1 MVETANYGRTDDK
14 ICDADPFQMENTQCY
29 LPDALKIMAQRCN
42 NRTQCVVVAGVDVF
56 PDPCPGTYKYLE
68 IQYECVPYKVDQKVF
83 VCPGS
88 LLSIQPASSLLE
100 AEHQSGAWCK
110 DPLQAGDR
118 LYVMPWTPY
127 RTEVLYEY
135 ASWDDYRQNRVTT
148 TYKLPSRV
156 DGTGFV
162 VYDGA
167 VFYNKE
173 RTRNLVKYDLRT
185 RIKSGEAVV
194 VNANY
199 HDTSPYR
206 WGGKSDID
214 LAVDENGL
222 WVIYSTEAN
231 NGRIVVSQVNPYT
244 LRFEGTWATGFDK
257 RGASNAFMACGVL
270 YAVRSVFQDDEG
282 QADGRVG
289 SDMVVY
295 AYDTSRGQELPV
307 QIPFPNPYQYISS
320 IDYNPRDNQLY
331 VWNNYY
337 VLRYPLQFTPPPP
350 TKGPLSS
357 LMTTVRSYTTTVSLT
372 PVQPSASHPI
382 GVINRGP
389 FDQRPITAMVP
400 LTPRPPLRVPL
411 APGSPGQIGGCEG
424 RVARGVQW
432 PPTLK
437 GETVERPC
445 PKGSLGIASYQ
456 CMSSP
461 VGWSSRGPDLSNCTS
476 PWVSQI
482 AQKIKSGENAANI
495 AGELVNLT
503 RGRIYAGD
511 VSMSVKLIE
520 QLLDILDSQLQALR
534 PANKESAA
542 RNYNKL
548 QKRER
553 TCRAY
558 VQAVVQTVDN
568 LLGPEAL
575 MSWAD
580 MSSPDQSRSASLLLD
595 AVEKG
600 AFLLANNLY
609 EGRFSDRAPNI
620 DLEVY
625 VLNTEADIQDM
636 TFPHSYDSDSI
647 LQISA
652 LALQQYSNNGQVN
665 LVLALYKNL
674 GAFLTTQNS
683 TLRVGLGTGQ
693 GADVRRRSLVVNS
706 HVISASVHR
715 GSNRVYLSE
724 PVVFTLRHLQ
734 LENHFGPNCSF
745 WNASGVSGLGR
756 WSTQGCRLLHTNNT
770 HTTCACNHLSSYAVL
785 MTYQQPA
792 SGVGVEELLVSV
804 VSWVGISVALVCL
817 ATCLTT
823 LCCQGAPWHTDHST
837 IHCNLWANLL
847 VTELL
852 FLVGANKAQYA
863 VLCSIIAGLLHF
875 SLLSVFCWLCL
886 EAVELYLLQREVFE
900 GRNSRRKYFYLCGYS
915 VPSLVVA
922 VSAAID
928 FRGYGSKSACWLR
941 TDNYFIWSFLGPV
954 AVIIT
959 LNLVVLVMT
968 LHKMHSTAA
977 LKPDSSRHDN
987 LRAWAVGSLTLLFL
1001 QSVTWSSGL
1010 MFLSAPSLLLAYLF
1024 SSLNTAQALLI
1035 TILHCTLARKG
1046 QKDYGRCLRL
1056 SQCCVPSSTS
1066 SPDSVKGSALRSNS
1080 RYTSSQSRRA
1090 TANRQSRIRR
1100 MWNDTVRRQTES
1112 SFIAADVNNTPTLN
1126 RAALGNHF
1134 LTNPVLQTHAGASPY
1149 DTMLAQGYNQPFTS
1163 TEGGVSQ
1170 SQESCGL
1177 DSMCLN
1183 GGYTPNTFTLH
1194 GLGTTP
1200 GSRAGVVGST
1210 DLLRDGGVGIGA
1222 DDISPGLLTPH
1233 GASDLSSGVGMRRN
1247 LSDAAA
1253 LEKMIISELVQSNL
1267 RPSVPMPVPP
1277 ERYGSLARPHHDRAA
1292 VTHAATLTRHAPAP
1306 QDGWAATIQPTT
1318 RPNAQEGWTRHPTQ
1332 DQDPLPPPRAQDL
1345 MTTPRV
1351 QDSWPHPRVPG
1362 EPDKE
1367 DRSQL
1372 QGTLGRRGLPDK
1384 QPARPPEVQARPYS
1398 TLSRT
1403 PGTLSRHRSVEP
1415 TVGLDRDRD
1424 RYRDRPLPPPP
1435 PPPPQESEPLYK
1447 ALEEPLLMKQREVG
1461 VETWRAP
1468 DRDKDETFLLKR
1480 DGMVEEWRGPAER
1493 RRDESFNS
1501 QKSMEDMSEW
1511 GSAVNRGREERDG
1524 RMEVWRGGTDMEQE
1538 ETFITQKKD
1547 FTIDAWRSGIDR
1559 DKEEAFL
1566 KDRDGWRAG
1575 VERDS
1580 EMQKDRVLDVW
1591 RGGVD
1596 IDRDDSFLFESKD
1609 SGADGRKRGRDRGSL
1624 RYHGDREDSEGSF
1637 TLPLTPDLDLDADS
1651 SPIYGRDSNPS
1662 PLYPGDRRSPP
1673 LSIFPRSSPPTNIF
1687 APRDANSPPNNL
1699 YSRHSPQVYSRSSSP
1714 PRFYT
1719 HTSPPTMSYPDSS
1732 PEGPEELS
1740 PTGQSQRPALELPY
1754 SLGRPPLGPRPNHM
1768 QTFYQPPPLAS
1779 NGDAVYTSEPTS
1791 EGEDGQ
1797 MQRVTSL

>member
-1 MVETANYGRTDDK
+1 M
-14 ICDADPFQMENTQCY
+14 
-29 LPDALKIMAQRCN
+29 
-42 NRTQCVVVAGVDVF
+42 
-56 PDPCPGTYKYLE
+56 
-68 IQYECVPYKVDQKVF
+68 
-83 VCPGS
+83 
-88 LLSIQPASSLLE
+88 
-100 AEHQSGAWCK
+100 
-110 DPLQAGDR
+110 
-118 LYVMPWTPY
+118 
-127 RTEVLYEY
+127 
-135 ASWDDYRQNRVTT
+135 
-148 TYKLPSRV
+148 
-156 DGTGFV
+156 
-162 VYDGA
+162 
-167 VFYNKE
+167 
-173 RTRNLVKYDLRT
+173 
-185 RIKSGEAVV
+185 
-194 VNANY
+194 
-199 HDTSPYR
+199 
-206 WGGKSDID
+206 
-214 LAVDENGL
+214 
-222 WVIYSTEAN
+222 
-231 NGRIVVSQVNPYT
+231 
-244 LRFEGTWATGFDK
+244 
-257 RGASNAFMACGVL
+257 
-270 YAVRSVFQDDEG
+270 
-282 QADGRVG
+282 
-289 SDMVVY
+289 
-295 AYDTSRGQELPV
+295 
-307 QIPFPNPYQYISS
+307 
-320 IDYNPRDNQLY
+320 
-331 VWNNYY
+331 
-337 VLRYPLQFTPPPP
+337 
-350 TKGPLSS
+350 
-357 LMTTVRSYTTTVSLT
+357 
-372 PVQPSASHPI
+372 SA
-382 GVINRGP
+382 
-389 FDQRPITAMVP
+389 
-400 LTPRPPLRVPL
+400 
-411 APGSPGQIGGCEG
+411 
-424 RVARGVQW
+424 
-432 PPTLK
+432 
-437 GETVERPC
+437 
-445 PKGSLGIASYQ
+445 
-456 CMSSP
+456 
-461 VGWSSRGPDLSNCTS
+461 
-476 PWVSQI
+476 
-482 AQKIKSGENAANI
+482 
-495 AGELVNLT
+495 
-503 RGRIYAGD
+503 
-511 VSMSVKLIE
+511 KLIE

-575 MSWAD
+575 VSWAD
-580 MSSPDQSRSASLLLD
+580 MSSNDQSRSASLLLD

-609 EGRFSDRAPNI
+609 EGRFSDRAPNV

-625 VLNTEADIQDM
+625 VLNTEADIQDL

-652 LALQQYSNNGQVN
+652 VALQQYSNNGQVK
-665 LVLALYKNL
+665 LVLFLYKNL
-674 GAFLTTQNS
+674 GSFLTTQNS
-683 TLRVGLGTGQ
+683 TLRLGLGLGQ
-693 GADVRRRSLVVNS
+693 GSEVRRRSLVVNS

-724 PVVFTLRHLQ
+724 PVIFTLRHLQ

-745 WNASGVSGLGR
+745 WNASGVSGSGR

-792 SGVGVEELLVSV
+792 SGAGVEELLVFV
-804 VSWVGISVALVCL
+804 VFWVGISVALVCL

-847 VTELL
+847 ITELL
-852 FLVGANKAQYA
+852 FLAGANKTQYT
-863 VLCSIIAGLLHF
+863 VVCSIIAGLLHF

-886 EAVELYLLQREVFE
+886 EGVELYLLQREVFE

-915 VPSLVVA
+915 IPGLVVA

-928 FRGYGSKSACWLR
+928 FRGYSSKTACWLR
-941 TDNYFIWSFLGPV
+941 TDNSFIWSFLGPI

-1001 QSVTWSSGL
+1001 QSVNWSSGL

-1024 SSLNTAQALLI
+1024 SSLNTAQGLLI

-1056 SQCCVPSSTS
+1056 SQCCVTSSSS
-1066 SPDSVKGSALRSNS
+1066 SPDSVKGAALRSNS

-1126 RAALGNHF
+1126 RATLGNHF

-1149 DTMLAQGYNQPFTS
+1149 DTMLAQGYSQPFTS
-1163 TEGGVSQ
+1163 TEVGVSQ

-1177 DSMCLN
+1177 DSVCLN

-1194 GLGTTP
+1194 GLGATP

-1210 DLLRDGGVGIGA
+1210 DLLREGGVGIGA
-1222 DDISPGLLTPH
+1222 DDISPALLTPH
-1233 GASDLSSGVGMRRN
+1233 GATDLGSGAGMRCN

-1267 RPSVPMPVPP
+1267 RPSVAMPVPP
-1277 ERYGSLARPHHDRAA
+1277 ERYGSLARPHHHDRAA
-1292 VTHAATLTRHAPAP
+1292 VTHTATLTRHAQQPQEGWATTMQP
-1306 QDGWAATIQPTT
+1306 NSRQNTQEGWAHARYHAQDAETHSITHGPDHATTPRLQDGWS
-1318 RPNAQEGWTRHPTQ
+1318 H
-1332 DQDPLPPPRAQDL
+1332 
-1345 MTTPRV
+1345 
-1351 QDSWPHPRVPG
+1351 SHVPG
-1362 EPDKE
+1362 DSESRELLKDGE
-1367 DRSQL
+1367 RLQL
-1372 QGTLGRRGLPDK
+1372 QGTLGRRGLQDRP
-1384 QPARPPEVQARPYS
+1384 QARPPDVQARPYS

-1403 PGTLSRHRSVEP
+1403 PGTLSRHRSTMESSQI
-1415 TVGLDRDRD
+1415 DRDRERDRD

-1447 ALEEPLLMKQREVG
+1447 ALEEPLLMKQREAS
-1461 VETWRAP
+1461 VEAWRGGQ

-1480 DGMVEEWRGPAER
+1480 DVMMDEWRGGADR
-1493 RRDESFNS
+1493 ARDESFTS
-1501 QKSMEDMSEW
+1501 QKREGEMDEW
-1511 GSAVNRGREERDG
+1511 RGREEPLLMEKRDG
-1524 RMEVWRGGTDMEQE
+1524 RMEVWRGGGETEQK

-1547 FTIDAWRSGIDR
+1547 FGVDGWRSGIER
-1559 DKEEAFL
+1559 EKEESLFL

-1575 VERDS
+1575 LER
-1580 EMQKDRVLDVW
+1580 ENEKQKDRALDVW
-1591 RGGVD
+1591 RGGMD
-1596 IDRDDSFLFESKD
+1596 IDREESFLFESKD
-1609 SGADGRKRGRDRGSL
+1609 GGLEGRKKGKDRGSSIQ
-1624 RYHGDREDSEGSF
+1624 YHGERDDSDSF
-1637 TLPLTPDLDLDADS
+1637 ALPLTPDLDLDPDS
-1651 SPIYGRDSNPS
+1651 SPIYARDSNPS

-1687 APRDANSPPNNL
+1687 APRESNSPPNNL

-1719 HTSPPTMSYPDSS
+1719 RTSPPTLSYPDSS
-1732 PEGPEELS
+1732 PEGQEEVS
-1740 PTGQSQRPALELPY
+1740 PIGQPQRPALELPY
-1754 SLGRPPLGPRPNHM
+1754 SLGRPPLGPRPNHL
-1768 QTFYQPPPLAS
+1768 QTFYQPPSAS
-1779 NGDAVYTSEPTS
+1779 NGEAVYTAEPTS